1 MIINLKQN
9 SGLPIQFKNGKLVL
23 SNKLNFSFD
32 VRKIKELKPNLYQG
46 SLIKKSLGDKN
57 AYLMYRGIC
66 FKKDKNLF
74 KSNGLRYD
82 ITVIY
87 PFVFG
92 GEFNKTLGH
101 WHRTPEIYEVL
112 SGKATFLIQ
121 SPKNS
126 VKKIIL
132 KTLGEKSKII
142 VPSFCNHLIINPSD
156 KPLIVANVFS
166 DKVKSDYSFLKSKHG
181 AAYYIL
187 QNKKIKNLNYR
198 EIGKITSK
206 LTNSKI
212 KNFKK
217 SLYLEFINNPKKF
230 SFLK

>member
-1 MIINLKQN
+1 MIINLKQT

-23 SNKLNFSFD
+23 SNNLNFSFG
-32 VRKIKELKPNLYQG
+32 VRKIKELKPNLYQS
-46 SLIKKSLGDKN
+46 SLIKKSLDNKN
-57 AYLMYRGIC
+57 AYLLYRGIC
-66 FKKDKNLF
+66 FKKDRNLF

-112 SGKATFLIQ
+112 SGRATFLIQ
-121 SPKNS
+121 GPKNS
-126 VKKIIL
+126 AKKIIL

-142 VPSFCNHLIINPSD
+142 ILAFYNHLIINASK

-187 QNKKIKNLNYR
+187 QNGEIKNLNYKK
-198 EIGKITSK
+198 IGKITNK
-206 LTNSKI
+206 LTDSKT

-217 SLYLEFINNPKKF
+217 SLYLEFINNPEKF